1 MATAIQ
7 CFCRAIKCAHVC
19 IMLPVT
25 QLLHNMSDI
34 TCIHLCTCARC
45 TLNLPNCFYPTST
58 PSRLLFCSVWICL
71 LRCQYTLC
79 ITSLQFPGYQ
89 YLCGLQSST
98 FSLLLPTSYIS
109 NTSISCMYTAA
120 QVRSGVMSSPLSRWL
135 PSPPRSPFLLEPLL
149 W

>member
-1 MATAIQ
+1 
-7 CFCRAIKCAHVC
+7 
-19 IMLPVT
+19 MLPVT

-34 TCIHLCTCARC
+34 TRIHLYTCTQCM
-45 TLNLPNCFYPTST
+45 LNLPNCYYPTST
-58 PSRLLFCSVWICL
+58 RSRLLFCSLGFWICL
-71 LRCQYTLC
+71 LCCQYSPC
-79 ITSLQFPGYQ
+79 IISLQFPGYQ

-109 NTSISCMYTAA
+109 NTSIRCMYTAA

-135 PSPPRSPFLLEPLL
+135 PSPPRSPFLLEPPL